1 MDPKENSLSLPFQED
16 PVCLRIKEKV
26 RKSLIDLG
34 HSPDAHIYNWN
45 EYFLRQRESNPSA
58 KCLLKAKRFYDGL
71 DAFQQ
76 RVLLSE
82 CLETGRIYPFW
93 YYGWVSEPAYRK
105 ERKAVISAF
114 KAYWK

>member
-16 PVCLRIKEKV
+16 PVCHKIKDKV
-26 RKSLIDLG
+26 RRSLLELG
-34 HSPDAHIYNWN
+34 HSPDAHIYNLN
-45 EYFLRQRESNPSA
+45 EFFLKEKQADPSA
-58 KCLLKAKRFYDGL
+58 RYLLKTKRFYDGL
-71 DAFQQ
+71 DAFQK

-82 CLETGRIYPFW
+82 CLEAGRIYPFW